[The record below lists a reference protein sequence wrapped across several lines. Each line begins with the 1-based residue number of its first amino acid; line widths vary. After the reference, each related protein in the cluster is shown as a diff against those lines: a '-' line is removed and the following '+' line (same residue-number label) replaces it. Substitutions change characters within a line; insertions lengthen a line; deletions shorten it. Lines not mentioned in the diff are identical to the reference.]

1 MTFFQKGQRIR
12 TSLSK
17 GRSWILLLGTIL
29 SVSAG
34 CATKPAVSSMAPGP
48 TPDHGFPGVSVSEGS
63 SQWPRTKLPE
73 EETTHRIYTETPP
86 PTPSPGAPVAASTEK
101 KRRMPT
107 QRTVYFSFNSARLS
121 YWDEVVL
128 NTIARELKRSHYQE
142 ILLHGSTDPLG
153 SEAYNKKL
161 GLRRSLAVKRYL
173 ISRGLPPKKLRALS
187 WGDSK
192 SRLFSACRRKS
203 PLCHSQSRS
212 VRIDIKEASAPS
224 SP

>member
-73 EETTHRIYTETPP
+73 
-86 PTPSPGAPVAASTEK
+86 
-101 KRRMPT
+101 
-107 QRTVYFSFNSARLS
+107 
-121 YWDEVVL
+121 
-128 NTIARELKRSHYQE
+128 
-142 ILLHGSTDPLG
+142 
-153 SEAYNKKL
+153 
-161 GLRRSLAVKRYL
+161 
-173 ISRGLPPKKLRALS
+173 
-187 WGDSK
+187 
-192 SRLFSACRRKS
+192 
-203 PLCHSQSRS
+203 
-212 VRIDIKEASAPS
+212 
-224 SP
+224 